1 MPAKKKEPE
10 KTTDS
15 KVMEENMFANIAAI
29 NALTD
34 IVASYG
40 DRLQGLE
47 SDVEKVAVKLKQ
59 VLSRMG
65 L

>member
-10 KTTDS
+10 KTTDG
-15 KVMEENMFANIAAI
+15 KVMEESMFANIAAI

-34 IVASYG
+34 IVSSYG
-40 DRLQGLE
+40 DRLLGLE
-47 SDVEKVAVKLKQ
+47 SDVEKVAIKLKQ

>member
-15 KVMEENMFANIAAI
+15 KVMEESMFANISAI

-47 SDVEKVAVKLKQ
+47 NDMEKVAVKVRQ